1 MAQKAAGQCYICE
14 KKKKRAIQHRLL
26 LFSMFLCVLWETNVT
41 TACYV
46 PVELCLSFSFFFFL
60 HFQGLK
66 MRPRLAS
73 LLLRRMG
80 GVWTPVTR
88 QPGLSTLCWS
98 TRSTAATV
106 KEKKGGM
113 GRYSM
118 SEVQQHTDTDGT
130 HAWYQT
136 DLWIYIY
143 RFI

>member
-1 MAQKAAGQCYICE
+1 MRFECNGPPNPPSRMVPSEQQPWVGE
-14 KKKKRAIQHRLL
+14 FGSWHRRLL
-26 LFSMFLCVLWETNVT
+26 DNATSVRRRRERFDTNYFYSQCFCAYRDTNVT

-46 PVELCLSFSFFFFL
+46 PVELCLSFPFFFFL

-88 QPGLSTLCWS
+88 QPDLSTLCWS

-106 KEKKGGM
+106 KEKKRDG
-113 GRYSM
+113 
-118 SEVQQHTDTDGT
+118 EVQ
-130 HAWYQT
+130 YV
-136 DLWIYIY
+136 
-143 RFI
+143 